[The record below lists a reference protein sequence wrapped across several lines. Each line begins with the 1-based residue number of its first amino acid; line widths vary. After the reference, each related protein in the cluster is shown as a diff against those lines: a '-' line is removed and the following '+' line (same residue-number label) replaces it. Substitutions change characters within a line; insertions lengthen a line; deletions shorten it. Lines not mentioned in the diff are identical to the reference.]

1 MTSAALGWLL
11 YELSLHLK
19 DQTKIM
25 EEILQIGKPA
35 REFTVGNYNSLT
47 WLNVVIK
54 VHLKGQPGQTVD

>member
-1 MTSAALGWLL
+1 MTDTALGWLL
-11 YELSLHLK
+11 YELNLHLE

-35 REFTVGNYNSLT
+35 REFIVGDYNSLT

-54 VHLKGQPGQTVD
+54 VHFKGQP